1 MKDNIVFDNDSDQG
15 SEWKTYAVWAIRI
28 LIAAT
33 FLVSAYAKVYPNP
46 SSYYS
51 ITMFER
57 NQLWPLGFSPMM
69 ASIFSRTLIG
79 IEFALGIMMLLP
91 FDLKKL
97 VIPATTLLLAVF
109 CIQLSYEIMTTGNS
123 GNCGCFGA
131 LIPMTPLQAL
141 IKNIVAIGLLTSLLT
156 YFKKQVPEKSNW
168 YALGGIKLVFI
179 AALFIFVP
187 METSSKVVKGNSESN
202 DTPKIVMPKDTSSNT
217 TATTETGKNPKQE
230 VDTTSK
236 KPLVPVGPKQK
247 KSGFAK
253 FFPKIDEGKKIL
265 CFFAPTCEHCMA
277 TGKQLTELKKSMPDF
292 PEMQI
297 IFMDEAPEEIPNYF
311 KFVGSEY
318 PYMVMDIIKF
328 WETLGQN
335 RDVPGVM
342 YIWNGNIIKFYN
354 GTKEGGSKDAFDKN
368 EFKKILKK

>member
-1 MKDNIVFDNDSDQG
+1 MNNNVLMDNNVQQNDS
-15 SEWKTYAVWAIRI
+15 WKTYLVWAIRI

-57 NQLWPLGFSPMM
+57 NQLWPLGFSPML
-69 ASIFSRTLIG
+69 ASIFSRGLIG
-79 IEFALGIMMLLP
+79 VEFSLGIMMLLP
-91 FDLKKL
+91 FDLKKT
-97 VIPATTLLLAVF
+97 VIPATIFLLGIF
-109 CIQLSYEIMTTGNS
+109 CIQLSYEILTSGNS

-141 IKNIVAIGLLTSLLT
+141 IKNIVAIGLLGLLLT
-156 YFKKQVPEKSNW
+156 YLKSHLPEKSNW
-168 YALGGIKLVFI
+168 LALGALKLAFI
-179 AALFIFVP
+179 VALFILVP
-187 METSSKVVKGNSESN
+187 MQMTSTVVQGNTSN
-202 DTPKIVMPKDTSSNT
+202 DKTPEIVMPKDTSSKST
-217 TATTETGKNPKQE
+217 TTNNDDSKINS
-230 VDTTSK
+230 DTSGQ
-236 KPLVPVGPKQK
+236 KPAVPIGPKQK

-253 FFPKIDEGKKIL
+253 YYPKIDEGRKIL
-265 CFFAPTCEHCMA
+265 CFFAPTCEHCME
-277 TGKQLTELKKSMPDF
+277 TGKQLTELRKSMSDF

-342 YIWNGNIIKFYN
+342 YLWNGNVIKFYN